1 MISYTEMTPGI
12 SLDIIA
18 YISSC
23 LRLTEAMEHYISVMP
38 NYLKKKEYIYTKW
51 CISNFISREATVFK
65 NEEIVK

>member
-38 NYLKKKEYIYTKW
+38 NYLKKKNTSIQNEVSQ
-51 CISNFISREATVFK
+51 ISSQEKLQFLK
-65 NEEIVK
+65 MKK